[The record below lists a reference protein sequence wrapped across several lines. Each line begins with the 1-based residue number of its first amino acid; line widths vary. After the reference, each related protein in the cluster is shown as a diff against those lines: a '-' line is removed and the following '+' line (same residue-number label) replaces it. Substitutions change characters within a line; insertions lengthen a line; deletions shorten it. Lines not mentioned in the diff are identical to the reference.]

1 MEFFFHPQAIAVVGA
16 TPNPSK
22 GGYAILRNLQNT
34 YRGKIYPVNPRYNQI
49 EGMTCYPSVH
59 AIPGNPDLAV
69 LFISAEQII
78 ATVKECIE
86 KGIPGVIIESGG
98 FSEIGGDG
106 AGMQSQLSRL
116 AREKGIRI
124 WGPNC
129 MGIVDAKAG
138 HIFSFTD
145 PQVLSHHLKPGPVS
159 LVVQS
164 GMLSAGF
171 VVDLLS
177 HETSGFNKIC
187 SIGNKADVDECD
199 LLDYLMKDTDTGV
212 IGFYLESMVNLRRF
226 VDIYEDH
233 GKSKPVVILK
243 GGKSATGARAAL
255 SHTASLA
262 GNHRILSD
270 VLKQSGIL
278 PAHDFHQLIDLC
290 RTVEMVKPRIPE
302 SPSNIAV
309 LTFSGASG
317 IVASDFMEEF
327 GLQAADLSETTK
339 TKIET
344 FFPSWMPAANPVDVW
359 PAMEQ
364 HSGKGLD
371 IYALALE
378 AVLQDPEVG
387 ACMIHTFSGFTRVRL
402 NLEETARLSRAWG
415 KPVFIWV
422 LGEREKVLSFQI
434 EARSLGIPVYHEL
447 YRAVEC
453 MAAALNRSSAESGPA
468 EKDEAAALPCF
479 PPEALADA
487 KGILNEYEAKLILK
501 EAGLPTVEEFRAET
515 APGCAAF
522 AERTGYP
529 VVLKGLE
536 KGRIHKSEAG
546 LISLDIR
553 NEAQLQRVFRNLQ
566 DRMSPESPVLL
577 QRQVKGYLE
586 MILGYLRDPQFGP
599 CVMAG
604 MGGIFAETLN
614 DTAFAL
620 APLTL
625 PKAIRLIKS
634 LKNQK
639 LLNGFRGNPPVPVEE
654 IARHLVIL
662 GNLGTAFPA
671 IREIDI
677 NPLVLSDAGPVVV
690 DATIILEESC
700 PALNEGAG
708 YPFPC
713 RPQPGPRRP

>member
-16 TPNPSK
+16 TANPAK
-22 GGYAILRNLQNT
+22 GGYAILQNLQNT
-34 YRGKIYPVNPRYNQI
+34 YRGVVYPVNPRYDQI
-49 EGMTCYPSVH
+49 EGLTCYPSIH
-59 AIPGNPDLAV
+59 AIPGRPDLAI

-78 ATVKECIE
+78 TAVEDCIG

-106 AGMQSQLSRL
+106 TGMQSQLSLL
-116 AREKGIRI
+116 AQKRGIRI

-138 HIFSFTD
+138 HVFSFTD
-145 PQVLSHHLKPGPVS
+145 PRVLSRHLKPGPVS

-187 SIGNKADVDECD
+187 SIGNKADVNECD

-212 IGFYLESMVNLRRF
+212 IGFYLESVVDLRRF
-226 VDIYEDH
+226 IDIYEENNRC
-233 GKSKPVVILK
+233 KPVVILK

-270 VLKQSGIL
+270 VLTQSGIL
-278 PAHDFHQLIDLC
+278 LAHDFHQMVDLC
-290 RTVEMVKPRIPE
+290 RTVEMVKPLATG
-302 SPSNIAV
+302 PSRNIAV

-327 GLQAADLSETTK
+327 GLQAAELKETTK
-339 TKIET
+339 SRMET
-344 FFPSWMPAANPVDVW
+344 FFPSWMPATNPVDVW

-378 AVLQDPEVG
+378 AVLQDPGVD
-387 ACMIHTFSGFTRVRL
+387 ACMIHTFAGFTRVRL
-402 NLEETARLSRAWG
+402 NLGETARLSRMWG

-422 LGEREKVLSFQI
+422 LGERDKVLSFQI

-453 MAAALNRSSAESGPA
+453 MAAALNRSSTGSGPA
-468 EKDEAAALPCF
+468 ENGEAAALPCF
-479 PPEALADA
+479 PPDVLADA
-487 KGILNEYEAKLILK
+487 KGILNEYEAKSILK

-515 APGCAAF
+515 APECAAF
-522 AERTGYP
+522 AERIGYP

-546 LISLDIR
+546 LIVLNIG
-553 NEAQLQRVFRNLQ
+553 NEGQLLRSFHELNNK
-566 DRMSPESPVLL
+566 MSPESPVLL
-577 QRQVKGYLE
+577 QRQVKGHLE

-654 IARHLVIL
+654 IACCLVIL

-690 DATIILEESC
+690 DATIILKES
-700 PALNEGAG
+700 
-708 YPFPC
+708 
-713 RPQPGPRRP
+713 